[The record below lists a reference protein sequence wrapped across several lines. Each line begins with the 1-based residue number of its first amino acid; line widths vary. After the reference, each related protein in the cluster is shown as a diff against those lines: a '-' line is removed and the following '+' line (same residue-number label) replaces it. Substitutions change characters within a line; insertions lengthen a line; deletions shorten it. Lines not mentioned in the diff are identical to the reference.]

1 SGRCPGRTDAMVR
14 ITSPRVQK
22 TKPEKLID
30 AALMGGTLNARASY
44 LPETFF
50 LIVCDNICRKLKLRS
65 LFLKCLWISSNE
77 FKGFLP

>member
-44 LPETFF
+44 LPETLLRF
-50 LIVCDNICRKLKLRS
+50 CKETQKDCRSS
-65 LFLKCLWISSNE
+65 LFKLLV
-77 FKGFLP
+77 